1 MKLTTKPVTLGL
13 IVGNRGFFPAHL
25 AESGRKTVLK
35 VLEEQGFRV
44 IALSPEET
52 LYGSVVTHA
61 DSHKCADL
69 FKKHRDE
76 IDGVLVTLPNF
87 GEERAIADALRWAGL
102 DVPVLIQAFPDDPT
116 KMTVADRRDSFC
128 GKMSACN
135 NLRQYGIKYSLTSLH
150 TVDPESES
158 FKQDLA
164 RFAGVCRITRGFKN
178 ARIGV
183 IGARPTAF
191 NTVRFSEK
199 LLERSGISVETLD
212 LSEVF
217 GRIERLDNEAAVV
230 KAKLARIGEYIQTG
244 GVPEASLLRMA
255 KFGAVVDEWMQET
268 ELTASAIQCWTAMEE
283 YYGVVPCT
291 LMSIMSDGLMPSA
304 CETDI
309 AGTVAMM
316 ALAYASGKPSA
327 IVDWNNN
334 YGDDPDKAII
344 FHCSNLPKSI
354 FVEEGDVRAAG
365 GLIQADD
372 IPVMDFQ
379 EIIAGTVG
387 KENTFGTVVGR
398 VKAEPF
404 TYLRVSTDDL
414 NGRIVAYVGEGALT
428 NDPIKTFGGYG
439 VVHVPRLQKLLNYI
453 CENGFEHHV
462 AMNLSQVAPAVNEA
476 LNKYMGWSTY
486 WHEA

>member
-1 MKLTTKPVTLGL
+1 
-13 IVGNRGFFPAHL
+13 
-25 AESGRKTVLK
+25 
-35 VLEEQGFRV
+35 
-44 IALSPEET
+44 
-52 LYGSVVTHA
+52 
-61 DSHKCADL
+61 
-69 FKKHRDE
+69 
-76 IDGVLVTLPNF
+76 
-87 GEERAIADALRWAGL
+87 
-102 DVPVLIQAFPDDPT
+102 
-116 KMTVADRRDSFC
+116 
-128 GKMSACN
+128 
-135 NLRQYGIKYSLTSLH
+135 LTSLH

-164 RFAGVCRITRGFKN
+164 RFAGICRVVRGFKN

-217 GRIERLDNEAAVV
+217 GRIERLDNEASIV
-230 KAKLARIGEYIQTG
+230 KAKLAQIGEYIQTA

-255 KFGAVVDEWMQET
+255 KFGAVVDEWMKET
-268 ELTASAIQCWTAMEE
+268 ELTASAIQCWTSMEE

-291 LMSIMSDGLMPSA
+291 LMSMMSDGLLPSA

-316 ALAYASGKPSA
+316 ALANASGKPSA

-354 FVEEGDVRAAG
+354 FVEESDVKAAG
-365 GLIQADD
+365 GLIRADD
-372 IPVMDFQ
+372 IAVMDFQ

-387 KENTFGTVVGR
+387 KDNTFGTVVGR
-398 VKAEPF
+398 VKADPF

-414 NGRIVAYVGEGALT
+414 NGRIVAYVGEGTLT

-439 VVHVPRLQKLLNYI
+439 VVHVPKLQKLLNYI

-462 AMNLSQVAPAVNEA
+462 AMNLSQVAPAVHEA